1 MEIKS
6 NLLDLTQGNHL
17 KSVSLFLIIA
27 CDL

>member
-17 KSVSLFLIIA
+17 KSVSQFLSIG